1 LMIKQLINHFW
12 QPKYITILKF
22 CVVGFTGI
30 IVNNGLLYAFTEF
43 LHLFYLASAAIA
55 VETSVVSNFI
65 FHDIWTFKED
75 KNQPI
80 LKRFGSYQ
88 LISLIG
94 IGMHLILLFTLV
106 NILNVYYIYANI
118 GIIPIMTTWNFLMNR
133 YITWKK

>member
-1 LMIKQLINHFW
+1 LIKRLINHFW
-12 QPKYITILKF
+12 QSKYITILKF
-22 CVVGFTGI
+22 CIVGFIGI

-43 LHLFYLASAAIA
+43 AHLFYLASAAIA
-55 VETSVVSNFI
+55 VETSVVSNFVL
-65 FHDIWTFKED
+65 HDIWTFKED

-94 IGMHLILLFTLV
+94 IGMHLGLLYVLV
-106 NILNVYYIYANI
+106 NILGIYYIYANV
-118 GIIPIMTTWNFLMNR
+118 GIIPIMTTWNFIMNR